1 LEHTYCTG
9 DVVSVRAPVD
19 AFEQFA
25 RGGLEWQGLSADDT
39 DIEVMRFIDQ
49 VFGPELRALMAM
61 EMNGLWAE
69 TDFDPSRAPTS

>member
-1 LEHTYCTG
+1 
-9 DVVSVRAPVD
+9 VD

-25 RGGLEWQGLSADDT
+25 RGGLEWQGLTVSDEE
-39 DIEVMRFIDQ
+39 IEVMRFIDQ

-61 EMNGLWAE
+61 DMNGLWAE